1 MKEKGKYTTGDLAER
16 FGLSTETIRNY
27 ENDFDLNIKR
37 DNQNNRSYTEKDIKI
52 YEEIV
57 KLKGEGLSI
66 EEINARLKDDNKDRS
81 KTLDKLMGKVNKKK
95 SSIKAYTDEFED
107 IKEKIE
113 TDMEEFIDEDVKKFI
128 YQETDKVSKKIKKIE
143 KKLNEIKGKI
153 K

>member
-27 ENDFDLNIKR
+27 ENDFDLDIKR

-66 EEINARLKDDNKDRS
+66 EEINNRLKDDNKDRS
-81 KTLDKLMGKVNKKK
+81 KTLDKLMEKVNKKK

-128 YQETDKVSKKIKKIE
+128 YQETDKVSKKIEKIE
-143 KKLNEIKGKI
+143 KKLNEVKEKI

>member
-27 ENDFDLNIKR
+27 ENDFDLDIKR

-81 KTLDKLMGKVNKKK
+81 KTLDKLMEKVNKKK